1 MEGEGGSY
9 QLRVHKSDQEK
20 KKKQTLARSSLLIT
34 ASIRVQKRGG
44 QGNKEGNA
52 KQQTTVP
59 LHPPPSH
66 TDGKRTSAANQGERE
81 QKGSR
86 RPAVVS
92 KRNNSNKETSVN
104 TEFPPMQL
112 HARTHAKNIKTKG
125 QETMATTLVHTMLHS
140 GVLHHA
146 KKKTIDT

>member
-59 LHPPPSH
+59 LHPPPLP
-66 TDGKRTSAANQGERE
+66 TRTERE
-81 QKGSR
+81 HLRQIR
-86 RPAVVS
+86 ERE
-92 KRNNSNKETSVN
+92 NKKVAGDRQSSARET
-104 TEFPPMQL
+104 T
-112 HARTHAKNIKTKG
+112 AIKKP
-125 QETMATTLVHTMLHS
+125 V
-140 GVLHHA
+140 
-146 KKKTIDT
+146 